1 MHLERICLKLK
12 DRLELGK
19 IFHPDSDFIKETKGQ
34 AALMRNKH
42 QKKQSHTETFDRNF
56 DFPKERKYRGRSRR
70 RYREEEEEYFE
81 ELEDD
86 IFYDF
91 DLKKE
96 IINWITVVVS
106 ALLIA
111 LFLTNFVIAN
121 SRVPSASMENTIMT
135 KDRIIGFRQSY
146 LFSDPKRGDII
157 IFRYPDDEKI
167 YFVKR
172 IIGIPGDTVDIVD
185 GRVYLN
191 GSPEPLDEPYIKE
204 PMLPEPA
211 MHFEVPENGYFCMGD
226 NRNNSSDA
234 RRWNNPFV
242 YRDKIIAK
250 VLFRYFPNIQPLK

>member
-1 MHLERICLKLK
+1 
-12 DRLELGK
+12 
-19 IFHPDSDFIKETKGQ
+19 
-34 AALMRNKH
+34 MRNKY
-42 QKKQSHTETFDRNF
+42 QKNDSKTQVSDYAPDCREKARH
-56 DFPKERKYRGRSRR
+56 PGRSRKR
-70 RYREEEEEYFE
+70 PGKDKYLKDLNELDELDEFD
-81 ELEDD
+81 ELEV
-86 IFYDF
+86 F

-96 IINWITVVVS
+96 VFNWITVLVS

-135 KDRIIGFRQSY
+135 KDRIIGFRLSY

-157 IFRYPDDEKI
+157 IFRYPDDEEI

-172 IIGIPGDTVDIVD
+172 IIGIPGDTVDIID
-185 GRVYLN
+185 GKVYLN
-191 GSPEPLDEPYIKE
+191 GSSQALDEPYIKE

-211 MHFEVPENGYFCMGD
+211 MHFEVPEDGYFCMGD

-234 RRWNNPFV
+234 RRWQNPFV

-250 VLFRYFPNIQPLK
+250 VLFRYFPNIQVLK